1 MPRNIAAWSR
11 RWSWLAGLQQLC
23 VPLLDGLEALPER
36 QAEALRI
43 VFRTGTGHAPGRFLV
58 GLATLGLLAHG
69 AERRPLVCIIDDE
82 QWLDLA
88 SAQILGF
95 MARRLEAE
103 SVGLVFAARVPS
115 SNLAGLYQLSVEGLS
130 AADARA
136 LLER

>member
-1 MPRNIAAWSR
+1 VPRNIAAWSR

-82 QWLDLA
+82 QWLDLV
-88 SAQILGF
+88 SC
-95 MARRLEAE
+95 ARNSLKI
-103 SVGLVFAARVPS
+103 
-115 SNLAGLYQLSVEGLS
+115 
-130 AADARA
+130 
-136 LLER
+136 